1 MEECLGNIGEQQR
14 KYDEFFYDGDIPRL
28 EADNNERCVI
38 ISKDWFD
45 KWKTYIRRSQ
55 IENGNK
61 VDITGK
67 GDPPGPLDISSI
79 TSNGK
84 LKSDL
89 VLRVDVMCVPEALFK
104 NLTNWYG
111 FEGDE
116 KSIPYRKIYVTDDKE
131 PSFDLYPPLLHL
143 RSYKEHQKLDLE
155 CNSKETIGYVKSY
168 IRNKNGLKS
177 DVDIHLFDAKNG
189 DKLPDDEKATLKE
202 CSLDGEKDIEYT
214 VVAKSVTNGNGSYEL
229 HYYRNFDSSYPVGV
243 CGLCNLGNTCFMN
256 SAIQCIASVAPLR
269 NYVIADRFEDHINSE
284 NKLGSGGNIARA
296 FARLMRQMWSECNR
310 GGFCVPRE
318 LKIQIAKIAPQFAG
332 YQQQDAQELMN
343 FLLDFLHEDLNK
355 IKQKPYIEVK
365 DADGCPDEVLAR
377 ESWSNFKKRNDS
389 IIVDLFYGL
398 LKSTVT
404 CPECNLVSV
413 TFDPFNSLS
422 LPLTND
428 CVDVTFWPDKKYRLP
443 VLSSCRA
450 KDILTSLER
459 HLPPQDGCE
468 YVATTVCNKH
478 LKVIPLTSEE
488 SLRHENVCIFNL
500 TKSAYVQ
507 VFLHVDGE
515 AELPPF
521 LTNLGINRRRF
532 TKEDLILAVKAEL
545 SSIRPKYGEMF
556 ESFANVK
563 KLKFGPDNEVFDLGV
578 ESRIL
583 IGLPESLE
591 IELRESLVRFPV
603 KLDDCID
610 LFLASEQLGNHDL
623 WYCKKCKQHRQAFKK
638 FDIWSLPQ
646 VLVIHLKRYRSAYRM
661 HKNEIFVDYPETDL
675 KVTCIE
681 STKVYDLVAVSNH
694 MGFVGGGHYT
704 AYAKNGQTWYSFN
717 DSCVGRLRGSAVVSS
732 GRSDRIYGALLVTST
747 GDAYILVYVLNSI
760 SMSPDIAN
768 GY

>member
-1 MEECLGNIGEQQR
+1 MDDCIRNIGEQQR
-14 KYDEFFYDGDIPRL
+14 KYDEFFYDGDIPKL
-28 EADNNERCVI
+28 EADDNERCVI

-55 IENGNK
+55 IENGNN

-79 TSNGK
+79 TI
-84 LKSDL
+84 
-89 VLRVDVMCVPEALFK
+89 DVMCVPEALFK
-104 NLTNWYG
+104 KLTNWYG

-116 KSIPYRKIYVTDDKE
+116 RSIPYRKNVIPRKR
-131 PSFDLYPPLLHL
+131 L
-143 RSYKEHQKLDLE
+143 
-155 CNSKETIGYVKSY
+155 SY
-168 IRNKNGLKS
+168 IRDKNGLKS

-202 CSLDGEKDIEYT
+202 CSLDGEKDIAYA
-214 VVAKSVTNGNGSYEL
+214 VVAKSITNGNGPYRLDSYG
-229 HYYRNFDSSYPVGV
+229 HFDPSYPVGV
-243 CGLCNLGNTCFMN
+243 CGLSNLGNTCFMN

-269 NYVIADRFEDHINSE
+269 NYVIVDDFEDRINSE

-296 FARLMRQMWSECNR
+296 FARLMREMWSERNR
-310 GGFCVPRE
+310 GGSCVPRE

-365 DADGCPDEVLAR
+365 DADGCPDKVLA
-377 ESWSNFKKRNDS
+377 EEAWSNFKKRNDS

-422 LPLTND
+422 LPLTNNY
-428 CVDVTFWPDKKYRLP
+428 VDVTLWPNKKYRLP
-443 VLSSCRA
+443 VLPSFRA

-459 HLPPQDGCE
+459 NLPPQNGCE
-468 YVATTVCNKH
+468 YVATTVCSKH
-478 LKVIPLTSEE
+478 LKVIPPTSEE

-500 TKSAYVQ
+500 TKSAHVQ
-507 VFLHVDGE
+507 VFLHVDGK

-521 LTNLGINRRRF
+521 LINIGISRRQF
-532 TKEDLILAVKAEL
+532 TKRDLILAVKAEL
-545 SSIRPKYGEMF
+545 SSICPKYGEMF
-556 ESFANVK
+556 ESFANVN
-563 KLKFGPDNEVFDLGV
+563 KLNFGPDNEVFDLDV
-578 ESRIL
+578 ESRIW

-591 IELRESLVRFPV
+591 IELNESLERLDV
-603 KLDDCID
+603 KLADCID
-610 LFLASEQLGNHDL
+610 LFLASEQL
-623 WYCKKCKQHRQAFKK
+623 
-638 FDIWSLPQ
+638 
-646 VLVIHLKRYRSAYRM
+646 VLVIHLKRYRNAYRM
-661 HKNEIFVDYPETDL
+661 HKNEIFVDYPLTDL
-675 KVTCIE
+675 KVTCAE

-704 AYAKNGQTWYSFN
+704 AYAKNGETWYSFN
-717 DSCVGRLRGSAVVSS
+717 DSCVGGPLSS
-732 GRSDRIYGALLVTST
+732 VVTSH
-747 GDAYILVYVLNSI
+747 AYILVYVLSSI
-760 SMSPDIAN
+760 STSPGIVN

>member
-1 MEECLGNIGEQQR
+1 
-14 KYDEFFYDGDIPRL
+14 
-28 EADNNERCVI
+28 
-38 ISKDWFD
+38 
-45 KWKTYIRRSQ
+45 
-55 IENGNK
+55 
-61 VDITGK
+61 
-67 GDPPGPLDISSI
+67 
-79 TSNGK
+79 
-84 LKSDL
+84 
-89 VLRVDVMCVPEALFK
+89 MCVPEALFK
-104 NLTNWYG
+104 NLTDWYG

-143 RSYKEHQKLDLE
+143 RSYEEHQKLDLE

-177 DVDIHLFDAKNG
+177 DVAIHLFDAKNG

-202 CSLDGEKDIEYT
+202 CSLDGEKVHAVSLALLIGY
-214 VVAKSVTNGNGSYEL
+214 KYFPLLMRWLPFSITNGNESYES
-229 HYYRNFDSSYPVGV
+229 HYHRNFDSSYPVGV

-269 NYVIADRFEDHINSE
+269 NYFITDRFEDHINSE

-296 FARLMRQMWSECNR
+296 FARLMHQMWSEYNR
-310 GGFCVPRE
+310 GGSCVPRE

-365 DADGCPDEVLAR
+365 DADDCPDEVLAG

-404 CPECNLVSV
+404 CPGCNLVSV

-422 LPLTND
+422 LPLIND
-428 CVDVTFWPDKKYRLP
+428 CVDVTLWPDKKYRLP
-443 VLSSCRA
+443 VLPSCRA

-459 HLPPQDGCE
+459 RLPLQDGYE

-488 SLRHENVCIFNL
+488 SLRHENICIFNL
-500 TKSAYVQ
+500 TKSACVQ

-521 LTNLGINRRRF
+521 LTNLGINRRQF
-532 TKEDLILAVKAEL
+532 TKGDLILAVKAEL

-556 ESFANVK
+556 ESFASAK
-563 KLKFGPDNEVFDLGV
+563 KLKFGPDNEVFDLSV

-591 IELRESLVRFPV
+591 IELKESLTRFPV

-610 LFLASEQLGNHDL
+610 LFLVSEQLGNQDL

-646 VLVIHLKRYRSAYRM
+646 VLVIHLKRYRNAYRLY
-661 HKNEIFVDYPETDL
+661 KNDILVDYPEKDL

-717 DSCVGRLRGSAVVSS
+717 DSYVSRLRGSAV
-732 GRSDRIYGALLVTST
+732 TS
-747 GDAYILVYVLNSI
+747 DAYILVYVLNSI